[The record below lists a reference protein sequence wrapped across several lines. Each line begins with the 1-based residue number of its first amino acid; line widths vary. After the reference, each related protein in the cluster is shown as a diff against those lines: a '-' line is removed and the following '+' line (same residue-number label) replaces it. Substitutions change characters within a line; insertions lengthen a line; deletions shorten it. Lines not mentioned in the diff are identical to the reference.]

1 MTPMNP
7 MNPTT
12 SRASTFPF
20 RTRCALAAIA
30 VATVLTPRALGSAFV
45 DEEVGGSAKET
56 FNGGALL
63 KASQNY
69 LRSLSEL
76 DVMVET
82 SVVTKNAQVAAPPKR
97 SALAYSRES
106 AKRPLRFSVHSWSG
120 PSGGSD
126 LVCDGHFLLVGD
138 PLLRQFD
145 LRVAPPDFRTM
156 LTNRDLSIRLGLG
169 AAFLFSA
176 MSEHT
181 FADLTTVGDARFVD
195 VAGIEAAVLNC
206 RSTDPDHPQ
215 RVELTV
221 ATEGDPILLEV
232 RMPLADG
239 NTISMA
245 FSHWIRDAAADPHDG
260 RPRFSMTPPPNWMQV
275 ASLTEIAK
283 TGEARAPVEALIG
296 RQAPRM
302 AMRDAEGNMVDPLT
316 DMTVPVALLFTA
328 DDALNDLASQ
338 DFARLIEGDSRF
350 RGYRVQ
356 LTSEEHALPNADH
369 DLTVDAAKC
378 GANWRLSGLP
388 TLVIISPD
396 GRIRAAQVGHP
407 GILTW
412 SARLM
417 PLFDRLATVPLD
429 EE

>member
-1 MTPMNP
+1 MNT

-63 KASQNY
+63 KASQTY
-69 LRSLSEL
+69 LSSLSEL

-106 AKRPLRFSVHSWSG
+106 ADRPLRFSVHSWSG

-126 LVCDGHFLLVGD
+126 LVCDGHALLVGD

-176 MSEHT
+176 MAEGT
-181 FADLTTVGDARFVD
+181 FADLVAVDETRIIDIAGTV
-195 VAGIEAAVLNC
+195 AAVIDC
-206 RSTDPDHPQ
+206 RSTDPDRPQ
-215 RVELTV
+215 IMELTV
-221 ATEGDPILLEV
+221 ALEGDPILLGV

-239 NTISMA
+239 NAIAMA
-245 FSHWIRDAAADPHDG
+245 FSNWTANATVDPNDG
-260 RPRFSMTPPPNWMQV
+260 RPRFSMTPPPNWAEV
-275 ASLTEIAK
+275 PSLANP
-283 TGEARAPVEALIG
+283 GGPRDAHAPVQTLVG

-328 DDALNDLASQ
+328 DDALNDRASQ

-350 RGYRVQ
+350 QGYRVR
-356 LTSEEHALPNADH
+356 LTSEDHALPNADH
-369 DLTVDAAKC
+369 DLTVDATKC
-378 GANWRLSGLP
+378 GATWRLSGLP

-417 PLFDRLATVPLD
+417 PLFDRLASVPLD